1 MKRKY
6 AAMILGLT
14 MALTSVNMAYA
25 ATDTTT
31 EAAADETADSEDA
44 SATTDNSVESIEVY
58 GEVTAVGEDSITI
71 NVGTLKEGQQPGDG
85 EAPKDGEKPEDAKDA
100 KDDSTDNA
108 EDSKED
114 VDSTDESEDAAA
126 EDTADT
132 SDADNKDAQPD
143 DSMGAPDGEAPSMLD
158 LTGASQEIKVTD
170 TTTYEKQ
177 AAPEKPED
185 GQAPQDGE
193 KAEDGQAPEM
203 KTEAIALT
211 DIQVGDTIK
220 VTLDADGNATAVVV
234 MNAGVPEAKD
244 GDAKGSDKKTADSKS
259 DASETVSS
267 DSTDSTTDT
276 K

>member
-31 EAAADETADSEDA
+31 EAATDETADSEDA
-44 SATTDNSVESIEVY
+44 SATTDNSVESTEVY

-71 NVGTLKEGQQPGDG
+71 NAGTLKEGQQPG
-85 EAPKDGEKPEDAKDA
+85 
-100 KDDSTDNA
+100 
-108 EDSKED
+108 
-114 VDSTDESEDAAA
+114 
-126 EDTADT
+126 
-132 SDADNKDAQPD
+132 

-193 KAEDGQAPEM
+193 KPEDTDASDSSDTDSKDEKADDKSDDQKPEDGQAPEM

-259 DASETVSS
+259 DASETGSS

>member
-31 EAAADETADSEDA
+31 EAAVDETTDSEDA
-44 SATTDNSVESIEVY
+44 SATTDNSVESTEVY

-71 NVGTLKEGQQPGDG
+71 NVGTLKEGQQPGD
-85 EAPKDGEKPEDAKDA
+85 
-100 KDDSTDNA
+100 
-108 EDSKED
+108 
-114 VDSTDESEDAAA
+114 
-126 EDTADT
+126 
-132 SDADNKDAQPD
+132 
-143 DSMGAPDGEAPSMLD
+143 SMDAPDGEAPSMLD

-185 GQAPQDGE
+185 GQVPQDDE
-193 KAEDGQAPEM
+193 KAEDTKTADKSDDQKPEDGQAPEM

-244 GDAKGSDKKTADSKS
+244 GDAKGSDKKD
-259 DASETVSS
+259 DASKDETSTEDSS
-267 DSTDSTTDT
+267 VDSSEES

>member
-14 MALTSVNMAYA
+14 MTLTSVNMAYA

-31 EAAADETADSEDA
+31 EAAVDETTDSEDA
-44 SATTDNSVESIEVY
+44 SATTDNSVESTEVY
-58 GEVTAVGEDSITI
+58 GEVTEVGEDSITI

-85 EAPKDGEKPEDAKDA
+85 EAPK
-100 KDDSTDNA
+100 
-108 EDSKED
+108 
-114 VDSTDESEDAAA
+114 
-126 EDTADT
+126 
-132 SDADNKDAQPD
+132 
-143 DSMGAPDGEAPSMLD
+143 
-158 LTGASQEIKVTD
+158 
-170 TTTYEKQ
+170 
-177 AAPEKPED
+177 
-185 GQAPQDGE
+185 DGE

-259 DASETVSS
+259 DASETGSS

>member
-14 MALTSVNMAYA
+14 MTLTSVNMAYA

-31 EAAADETADSEDA
+31 EAATDETADSEDA
-44 SATTDNSVESIEVY
+44 SATTDNSVESTEVY

-71 NVGTLKEGQQPGDG
+71 NVGTLKEGQQPGD
-85 EAPKDGEKPEDAKDA
+85 
-100 KDDSTDNA
+100 
-108 EDSKED
+108 
-114 VDSTDESEDAAA
+114 
-126 EDTADT
+126 
-132 SDADNKDAQPD
+132 
-143 DSMGAPDGEAPSMLD
+143 SMDAPDGEAPSMLD

-185 GQAPQDGE
+185 GQVPQDDE
-193 KAEDGQAPEM
+193 KAEDTDASDSSDADSKDEKADDTTDAENTDETETDSADAKADDTKTADKSDDQKPEDGQAPEM

-259 DASETVSS
+259 DASETGSS

>member
-14 MALTSVNMAYA
+14 MTFTSVNMAYA

-31 EAAADETADSEDA
+31 ETAADETTDSEDA
-44 SATTDNSVESIEVY
+44 SATTDNSVESTEVY

-114 VDSTDESEDAAA
+114 ADSTDESEDVAA
-126 EDTADT
+126 EDIADA
-132 SDADNKDAQPD
+132 SDADNKDAQSD
-143 DSMGAPDGEAPSMLD
+143 DSMGNPDGEAPSMLD
-158 LTGASQEIKVTD
+158 LTGTSQEIKVTD

-177 AAPEKPED
+177 AAV
-185 GQAPQDGE
+185 
-193 KAEDGQAPEM
+193 
-203 KTEAIALT
+203 TAL
-211 DIQVGDTIK
+211 IVLQMPNK
-220 VTLDADGNATAVVV
+220 
-234 MNAGVPEAKD
+234 
-244 GDAKGSDKKTADSKS
+244 
-259 DASETVSS
+259 
-267 DSTDSTTDT
+267 
-276 K
+276 

>member
-14 MALTSVNMAYA
+14 MTLTSVNMAYA

-44 SATTDNSVESIEVY
+44 SATTDNSVESTEVY

-71 NVGTLKEGQQPGDG
+71 NVGTLKEGQQPGD
-85 EAPKDGEKPEDAKDA
+85 
-100 KDDSTDNA
+100 
-108 EDSKED
+108 
-114 VDSTDESEDAAA
+114 
-126 EDTADT
+126 
-132 SDADNKDAQPD
+132 
-143 DSMGAPDGEAPSMLD
+143 SMDAPDGEAPSMLD

-177 AAPEKPED
+177 AAPEKTED

-193 KAEDGQAPEM
+193 KPEDTDASDSSDADSKDEKADDTTDAENTDETETDSADAKADDTKAADKSDDQKPEDGQAPEM

-234 MNAGVPEAKD
+234 MNAGAPEDVKD
-244 GDAKGSDKKTADSKS
+244 ADTKAADKKDETFTEDSSAD
-259 DASETVSS
+259 SS
-267 DSTDSTTDT
+267 DSTDSTTDAE
-276 K
+276 

>member
-14 MALTSVNMAYA
+14 MTFTSVNMAYA

-31 EAAADETADSEDA
+31 EAENTDETETDSA
-44 SATTDNSVESIEVY
+44 
-58 GEVTAVGEDSITI
+58 
-71 NVGTLKEGQQPGDG
+71 
-85 EAPKDGEKPEDAKDA
+85 DAKA
-100 KDDSTDNA
+100 DDTKA
-108 EDSKED
+108 
-114 VDSTDESEDAAA
+114 VDK
-126 EDTADT
+126 
-132 SDADNKDAQPD
+132 SDDQ
-143 DSMGAPDGEAPSMLD
+143 
-158 LTGASQEIKVTD
+158 
-170 TTTYEKQ
+170 
-177 AAPEKPED
+177 KP
-185 GQAPQDGE
+185 
-193 KAEDGQAPEM
+193 EDGQAPEM

-259 DASETVSS
+259 DASETGSS